1 MGYSRHLTPQTQ
13 LAGDALTGA
22 LSGLGMAFAIAPVAD
37 QNIEDAVLAA
47 SVAGMEEDDLR
58 ILGVLVAISALCAVA
73 ARFSSA
79 TVQETAVA
87 TA

>member
-1 MGYSRHLTPQTQ
+1 MKGT
-13 LAGDALTGA
+13 GDVQRT
-22 LSGLGMAFAIAPVAD
+22 LS
-37 QNIEDAVLAA
+37 
-47 SVAGMEEDDLR
+47 
-58 ILGVLVAISALCAVA
+58 ILGVLVAISALCALA